1 MPNDQVVLSAKAQA
15 KEDKSRSESRKSVD
29 QSFWSLVRHQ
39 FKKNK
44 ISLAAFYVIIFLFTI
59 AIFADFLAYDKP
71 IMAKHNGTLYFPVV
85 KDYLVGLGLDRWNKD
100 LVNTEWKDLDAEG
113 KLSSTIWP

>member
-1 MPNDQVVLSAKAQA
+1 MSVDQQEIVAEEKKKAA
-15 KEDKSRSESRKSVD
+15 SRKAVN

-44 ISLAAFYVIIFLFTI
+44 IALAALYVVFFLFAI

-71 IMAKHNGTLYFPVV
+71 IVAKYKETFYFPVF
-85 KDYLVGLGLDRWNKD
+85 KDYLVGLHVDTWNSD
-100 LVNTEWKDLDAEG
+100 LVNTDWKELDAQ
-113 KLSSTIWP
+113 